1 VASLRGSLDL
11 SAGPIAI
18 QLDQLYD
25 FVQRRLAAGNI
36 AKEPKPTEEALRVL
50 RGLLE
55 AWQELATRPT
65 AALNDAMFEPAPHPS
80 VAAPMPSGT
89 LVGAGSFA
97 AGGARR

>member
-1 VASLRGSLDL
+1 MLAFF
-11 SAGPIAI
+11 A
-18 QLDQLYD
+18 
-25 FVQRRLAAGNI
+25 RRNHRHILGL
-36 AKEPKPTEEALRVL
+36 TEEALRVL